1 MNATQPDRRPLRRR
15 NTVMNRRSRRAVLAA
30 LALIVSGA
38 GAAAAT
44 LSSAGDMP
52 QAAVSIEEVERVFET
67 QLDESGVSGG
77 AVAVVSDGRVD
88 ARGVGSA
95 DGDHEATA
103 DTPFVIGSATK
114 SFTALAVMQ
123 LVDAGQV
130 DLEAPVREY
139 VPELALADDR
149 VDDIT
154 VRDLLQQTSGL
165 DDLAGGP
172 LLASAADGTPL
183 AAIAELEDAELAST
197 PGATWRYA
205 NANYVLAGLVVE
217 RASGMS
223 YGDYVEREIFTP
235 LGMTHSSASTDPVG
249 SDVLADGHRF
259 WFGVPVATEPTRREA
274 TLAAGYLIS
283 TATDLGRYLS
293 MYLAGGV
300 GPDGTRI
307 VSAEGVETLLTGGPE
322 RVLGSWADG
331 QDATYA
337 MGWFVGGP
345 WGDDS
350 LFHPGNTPD
359 TTTMLTLFPDRGV
372 AVAVVVNAG
381 NELPVPG
388 NPFIAD
394 RITRNVV
401 HSALGQPVADL
412 PSLWRFYLLFDL
424 VALLLLG
431 AAGWGL
437 VRAVRKARGLAPPR
451 HRVRGWA
458 GVVVRALLVGL
469 LVVVPTLSYGWGGL
483 WTWAPDLAVVIAALA
498 LLLAAAAALR
508 VIALLRARRTKRPAI
523 SITTEEER
531 DHVSA

>member
-1 MNATQPDRRPLRRR
+1 MT
-15 NTVMNRRSRRAVLAA
+15 RRSGRAVLAA
-30 LALIVSGA
+30 LVLLIVSSA
-38 GAAAAT
+38 GAAALP
-44 LSSAGDMP
+44 LSPSVGDVP
-52 QAAVSIEEVERVFET
+52 PADVSIEEVERVFET

-77 AVAVVSDGRVD
+77 AVAVVSEGRVD

-95 DGDHEATA
+95 DGDREATA

-123 LVDAGQV
+123 LVDAGRV
-130 DLEAPVREY
+130 DLEAPVRDY
-139 VPELALADDR
+139 VPELALADAR

-154 VRDLLQQTSGL
+154 VRDLLQQTGGL

-172 LLASAADGTPL
+172 LLASSADGTPL
-183 AAIAELEDAELAST
+183 AAIAELKDAELASA
-197 PGATWRYA
+197 PGETWRYA

-217 RASGMS
+217 RASGLS
-223 YGDYVEREIFTP
+223 YGDYMQREIFTP
-235 LGMTHSSASTDPVG
+235 LGMTHSSASTGPVG

-283 TATDLGRYLS
+283 TAADLGRYLS
-293 MYLAGGV
+293 MYLAGGL

-307 VSAEGVETLLTGGPE
+307 VSAEGVDALLAGGPDA
-322 RVLGSWADG
+322 VLGSWADE
-331 QDATYA
+331 QDSSYA

-345 WGDDS
+345 WGEDAI
-350 LFHPGNTPD
+350 FHAGNTPD
-359 TTTMLTLFPDRGV
+359 TTTLLMLFPDRGV

-394 RITRNVV
+394 RVTRNVV
-401 HSALGQPVADL
+401 HSALGDPVPDL
-412 PSLWRFYLLFDL
+412 PPMWRFYAVFDL
-424 VALLLLG
+424 VVLLLLG

-437 VRAVRKARGLAPPR
+437 LRAVRTARGLTPPR
-451 HRVRGWA
+451 HPVRGWA
-458 GVVVRALLVGL
+458 GLVVRVLGVGL
-469 LVVVPTLSYGWGGL
+469 LVLAPTLSYGWGGL

-498 LLLAAAAALR
+498 LLLVAAVVLR
-508 VIALLRARRTKRPAI
+508 LTGLLGARRTTRPAT
-523 SITTEEER
+523 TTERER